1 MSDKETIQE
10 LQRDL
15 RSLAAQLTDQQ
26 KARALKGA
34 LRAGGRILRNE
45 ARRNVRASGV
55 HNASAL
61 AKNILMAAPYGK
73 TKLGMRVYLSNRARK
88 AMHLNRRGKLKP
100 ALFWLEDGTTS
111 RGSRQPINALGR
123 AEQAKASEVE
133 SRLGEL
139 FDKQIEKQL
148 KKNGW
153 I

>member
-26 KARALKGA
+26 KAHALKGA

-73 TKLGMRVYLSNRARK
+73 TKLGMRVY
-88 AMHLNRRGKLKP
+88 
-100 ALFWLEDGTTS
+100 
-111 RGSRQPINALGR
+111 QIGR
-123 AEQAKASEVE
+123 AHV
-133 SRLGEL
+133 
-139 FDKQIEKQL
+139 
-148 KKNGW
+148 
-153 I
+153 

>member
-15 RSLAAQLTDQQ
+15 RSLAAQLTEQQ

-34 LRAGGRILRNE
+34 LRAGMRILRNE

-61 AKNILMAAPYGK
+61 AKNVLGVAPYGK
-73 TKLGMRVYLSNRARK
+73 NKLGMRVYLSNRARK
-88 AMHLNRRGKLKP
+88 AMHLNRRGQLKP

-123 AEQAKASEVE
+123 AEQAKASEIE
-133 SRLGEL
+133 TRLGEL

-148 KKNGW
+148 KRNGW